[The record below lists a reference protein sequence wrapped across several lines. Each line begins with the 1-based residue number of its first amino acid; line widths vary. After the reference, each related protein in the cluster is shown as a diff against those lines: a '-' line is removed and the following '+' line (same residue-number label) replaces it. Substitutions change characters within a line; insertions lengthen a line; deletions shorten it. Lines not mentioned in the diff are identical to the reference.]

1 MERSIHAYVVTAL
14 RDSEDIE
21 IVAKRTKV
29 PLSTLR
35 KIRDGH
41 IPNPGIKSME
51 RLYFHFLD
59 REGAKLR
66 RAA

>member
-1 MERSIHAYVVTAL
+1 MQRSIHAYVVKAL
-14 RDSEDIE
+14 RECEAIE
-21 IVAKRTKV
+21 VVALRTKV

-41 IPNPGIKSME
+41 IPNPGIQSME
-51 RLYFHFLD
+51 KLYFHFKD
-59 REGAKLR
+59 TEGKRL